1 MAKMKLL
8 LCCLLSLLWSGGS
21 CCWPKFGLEVERRE
35 DVLYNLLVQVN
46 VEEPI
51 VLLLL
56 LQRRQPTNLDALQHW
71 PFSNWPVLRYDE
83 RYVIRVI
90 NYTRKALALI
100 YIREIRDALLLTAA
114 LAESLEGMREARIII
129 WLQIEK
135 SNAQELL
142 DLIGRQARRYYYY
155 NILILIGEG
164 RRFSLLRM
172 QPFPQPSYEELRLP
186 LNRTLNNTERL
197 FVQHWRNFRGKRA
210 VMIPSLVPPNSFIS
224 RDPRTGRE
232 YFNGFCYNLMES
244 FAKHRNIQLEYL
256 SPFLNETR
264 RAQHRPEIM
273 LLIGRG
279 EVDFI
284 TNVQPFSQRH
294 QAEGTQRSATLGM
307 VSFLIVVPCGHEL
320 SIRQIY
326 LRMFSPKS
334 MLKLLAVYVGLSL
347 FETFVAYCC
356 RKSKLNFPYSRFVLN
371 LNVLRNLINHTV
383 PIARR
388 SRLPVRIL
396 GFQLALLGIMCNISF
411 NATLSTWL
419 TKQPRE
425 RHIQNYA
432 ELNASRLPV
441 LFDYASYEL
450 IETEYEADFF
460 TKKVPN
466 AVCMEAKD
474 QVELLLSLNT
484 SYAYLTYSLIWN
496 ALEVYQQNYKYPLL
510 CKSND
515 IHIAEEFP
523 VNTILQKNSIYA
535 AALDDYIM
543 NAQNVGLTK
552 LFKLRSYHD
561 MMIGKVPSVACDSVK
576 SPIYTRFD
584 DLQLFW
590 KLYLLGHVMGLLIF
604 IVELSVGRR
613 QMRVIEAI

>member
-8 LCCLLSLLWSGGS
+8 LCWLSLLWAVGS
-21 CCWPKFGLEVERRE
+21 CSWSKFGLEVERRE

-51 VLLLL
+51 ALLLL

-83 RYVIRVI
+83 RNVIRVI

-100 YIREIRDALLLTAA
+100 YIREIRDAMLLTAA
-114 LAESLEGMREARIII
+114 LAKNLEGMREARIII
-129 WLQIEK
+129 WLQIEQ

-142 DLIGRQARRYYYY
+142 DLIGRQAKRYYYY
-155 NILILIGEG
+155 NILILIGKS
-164 RRFSLLRM
+164 RQFSLLRM
-172 QPFPQPSYEELRLP
+172 RPFPQPSYEE

-197 FVQHWRNFRGKRA
+197 FVQHWLDFRGKRA

-244 FAKHRNIQLEYL
+244 FAKHRNIQLDYL
-256 SPFLNETR
+256 SPYLNET
-264 RAQHRPEIM
+264 HRVLYTPEIM
-273 LLIGRG
+273 LLISRG
-279 EVDFI
+279 EVDFV

-307 VSFLIVVPCGHEL
+307 VSFLIVVPCGREL
-320 SIRQIY
+320 SIGQIY
-326 LRMFSPKS
+326 LRMFSPQS

-356 RKSKLNFPYSRFVLN
+356 RKSKLNFPYSRLVLN

-388 SRLPVRIL
+388 SRLSVRIL
-396 GFQLALLGIMCNISF
+396 GFQLAVLGIMCNISF

-441 LFDYASYEL
+441 LFDYGSHTL

-466 AVCMEAKD
+466 AVCMVAKD

-484 SYAYLTYSLIWN
+484 SYAYQTYSLIWS
-496 ALEVYQQNYKYPLL
+496 ALEAYQQNYKHPLL
-510 CKSND
+510 CKAND
-515 IHIAEEFP
+515 IHMAEEFP

-535 AALDDYIM
+535 AALNDYILSS
-543 NAQNVGLTK
+543 QNVGLTK
-552 LFKLRSYHD
+552 QLKQRSYRD
-561 MMIGKVPSVACDSVK
+561 MMIGKVPSVACDSLK

-590 KLYLLGHVMGLLIF
+590 KLYLFGHIMGILIF
-604 IVELSVGRR
+604 TIEVSVGRR
-613 QMRVIEAI
+613 QTRVIEAI